1 MSEAYIK
8 HQISN
13 IINIHKIA
21 IVNFFEFKEEFSS
34 IGEKHNFW
42 EFVYVDKGVLR
53 VNRTNESF
61 NVSSGECVFHK
72 PNEYHH
78 HKPDSV
84 EGASYYVIGFICNS
98 AHMQSFREKHFKLSP
113 KLTRYI
119 VSILEE
125 ASCVFDF
132 PFNNPSNQKLKI
144 SEHALLGGQQMIRTY
159 LEQFLILL
167 LRQNYNISNSPS
179 PANET
184 NEGQLVTQIKN
195 KLSMSLYQKV
205 NIDELC
211 REMNYSR
218 SYLSK
223 IFLKEC
229 GCTMGE
235 YARKLKIEEAKMLIG
250 LNSYNF
256 TQISDMLGFSN
267 PLYFSRVFKKITSV
281 SPSEYKAEKKN

>member
-34 IGEKHNFW
+34 LGEKHNFW
-42 EFVYVDKGVLR
+42 EFVYVDKGVLK
-53 VNRTNESF
+53 VNRGNENF
-61 NVSSGECVFHK
+61 TVSSGECVFHK

-78 HKPDSV
+78 HKPDSK

-98 AHMQSFREKHFKLSP
+98 PHMQSFREKHFKLSP

-167 LRQNYNISNSPS
+167 LRQSYNISNSPS

-184 NEGQLVTQIKN
+184 KEGQLVTQIKN
-195 KLSMSLYQKV
+195 KLSMLLYQKV
-205 NIDELC
+205 NIDEIC

-235 YARKLKIEEAKMLIG
+235 YARKLKIEEAKTLIG
-250 LNSYNF
+250 LNTYNF

>member
-8 HQISN
+8 HQIAN

-42 EFVYVDKGVLR
+42 EFVYVDKGKLN
-53 VNRTNESF
+53 VNRGSENFEVT
-61 NVSSGECVFHK
+61 SGECVFHK

-78 HKPDSV
+78 HKPDSS

-98 AHMQSFREKHFKLSP
+98 PYMQSFSEKHFKLSP

-125 ASCVFDF
+125 ASFVFDF

-167 LRQNYNISNSPS
+167 LRQNYNISNSPA

-184 NEGQLVTQIKN
+184 KEGQLVTQIKN
-195 KLSMSLYQKV
+195 KLSLLIYQKV
-205 NIDELC
+205 NIDDLC

-235 YARKLKIEEAKMLIG
+235 YSRKLKIQEAKMLIS
-250 LNSYNF
+250 LNTYNF

-267 PLYFSRVFKKITSV
+267 PLYFSRVFKNITSV
-281 SPSEYKAEKKN
+281 SPSEYKSKLKK